1 MSKKTFEVTVQH
13 SYYTTYLVE
22 ADSAQEAMTEWEF
35 GEVVRDELCDGP
47 PSEVVEVI
55 EEDES

>member
-22 ADSAQEAMTEWEF
+22 ADSAEEARAEWEF
-35 GEVVRDELCDGP
+35 GEVQGDEFSDGP
-47 PSEVVEVI
+47 PSEVVQVI
-55 EEDES
+55 EEDEL